1 MLRIDP
7 AHPPLWRS
15 ATCLQF
21 GIDDAARLEDPEPWE
36 ERLVDALTR
45 GVIPA
50 AVHALLRSHGVDSSR
65 ADAFFAELQPVL
77 VDDPPPARI
86 IVQTADDAA
95 PADVD
100 AVVAALDRV
109 GAKTDVQVWAG
120 RSTSRVPRGSTI
132 ILLAAHL
139 VEPRRA
145 AALVSADV
153 RHLPLVLDGAGAL
166 VGPLVEPGRT
176 ACLACGDAH
185 ARDADPAWPLV
196 ASQLLG
202 RRSPGVGSPLAGEAA
217 RVAAYLI
224 SEPDPGPVRSSVR
237 LRVDSPHRRWRQHPP
252 HAECGCRSL
261 EGISTVP
268 DRSVPTIA
276 PSSRKAFARPA

>member
-21 GIDDAARLEDPEPWE
+21 GVDDAARLDEPEPWE
-36 ERLVDALTR
+36 ERLVDELTR
-45 GVIPA
+45 GAAPA
-50 AVHALLRSHGVDSSR
+50 AVHAFLRSQGVDASR

-86 IVQTADDAA
+86 VVQAADDVSPDDAE
-95 PADVD
+95 
-100 AVVAALDRV
+100 AVVTAIART
-109 GAKTDVQVWAG
+109 GADADLQAWAG
-120 RSTSRVPRGSTI
+120 RSTAVPPSGSTV

-145 AALVSADV
+145 AVLVGADV
-153 RHLPLVLDGAGAL
+153 RHLPLVLDGAGAV

-176 ACLACGDAH
+176 ACLACGDAY

-196 ASQLLG
+196 ASQLIG
-202 RRSPGVGSPLAGEAA
+202 RRSPVAGSVLAGEAA

-224 SEPDPGPVRSSVR
+224 SEPDPAPVRSSVR
-237 LRVDSPHRRWRQHPP
+237 LRVDSPHRRWQQHPP
-252 HAECGCRSL
+252 HAACGCRSL
-261 EGISTVP
+261 EGIWTAP
-268 DRSVPTIA
+268 DRSVPTIV
-276 PSSRKAFARPA
+276 PSSPRAFARPA